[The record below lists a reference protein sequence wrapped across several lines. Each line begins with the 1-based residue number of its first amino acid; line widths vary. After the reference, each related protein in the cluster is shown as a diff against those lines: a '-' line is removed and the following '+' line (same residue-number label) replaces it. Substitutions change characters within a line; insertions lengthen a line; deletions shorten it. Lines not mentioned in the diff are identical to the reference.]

1 MASEPAKKPSR
12 IQIRNRRRI
21 MDAALEVFSQHGYR
35 GATLDQIADE
45 AGMSKPNLIY
55 YFDGKAAIHVALLN
69 ALMEEWLAP
78 LAEMDEGG
86 DPLDEILT
94 YVRRKMD
101 MSRRYPR
108 ESKLFANEIIQG
120 APRMGPHLETGLKP
134 LFDEKCALIRGW
146 IEEGRLAPTDPQQLI
161 FSIWAITQHY
171 ADFEAQVRVLIPN
184 EGAGWDAAHAH
195 VETLFRKLLTSSET
209 SS

>member
-1 MASEPAKKPSR
+1 
-12 IQIRNRRRI
+12 
-21 MDAALEVFSQHGYR
+21 
-35 GATLDQIADE
+35 
-45 AGMSKPNLIY
+45 
-55 YFDGKAAIHVALLN
+55 
-69 ALMEEWLAP
+69 
-78 LAEMDEGG
+78 
-86 DPLDEILT
+86 
-94 YVRRKMD
+94 MD

-146 IEEGRLAPTDPQQLI
+146 IEDGRLAPTDPQQLI

-184 EGAGWDAAHAH
+184 ESAGWDAAHAH
-195 VETLFRKLLTSSET
+195 VETLFRKLLAPPET
-209 SS
+209 PS

>member
-1 MASEPAKKPSR
+1 MVGEPAKKPSR

-86 DPLDEILT
+86 DPLNEILT

-120 APRMGPHLETGLKP
+120 APRMGPHLETRLKP

-195 VETLFRKLLTSSET
+195 VETLFRKLLTSPET
-209 SS
+209 PS

>member
-1 MASEPAKKPSR
+1 MAGEPAKKPSR

-171 ADFEAQVRVLIPN
+171 ADFEAQVRVLIPH

-195 VETLFRKLLTSSET
+195 VETLFRKLLTSPET
-209 SS
+209 PS

>member
-1 MASEPAKKPSR
+1 MAGEPAKKPSR

-35 GATLDQIADE
+35 GATLDQIAVE

-195 VETLFRKLLTSSET
+195 VETLFRKLLTSPET
-209 SS
+209 PS

>member
-1 MASEPAKKPSR
+1 MVGEPAKKPSR

-195 VETLFRKLLTSSET
+195 VETLFRKLLTSPET
-209 SS
+209 PS

>member
-146 IEEGRLAPTDPQQLI
+146 IEDGRLAPTDPQQLI

-184 EGAGWDAAHAH
+184 ESAGWDAAHAH
-195 VETLFRKLLTSSET
+195 VETLFRKLLAPPET
-209 SS
+209 PS